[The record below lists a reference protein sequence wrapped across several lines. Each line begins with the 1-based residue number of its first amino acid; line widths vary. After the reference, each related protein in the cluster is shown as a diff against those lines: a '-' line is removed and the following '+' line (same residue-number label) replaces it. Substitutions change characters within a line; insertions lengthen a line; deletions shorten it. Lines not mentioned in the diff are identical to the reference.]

1 MKARVLLLLIAA
13 LALSGCTVRTYKL
26 TKDRIDQDLTTGNRG
41 YLEGRAPAVDTSAK
55 KTTRDTQVV
64 EVEFRPLIKFEKGPK
79 VTSEAKAESAIE
91 EQAPV
96 SEEVMGNRGYVTQSE
111 SAEIAE
117 APAME
122 KYKVQKDD
130 TLQKISNKF
139 YGTTKKWNKIYD
151 ANKDS
156 LKGPNKLYPGQVIN
170 IPVIKQKAAKVPEG
184 LK

>member
-1 MKARVLLLLIAA
+1 MKVKALLLIAA
-13 LALSGCTVRTYKL
+13 LVLSGCTVRTYKM

-41 YLEGRAPAVDTSAK
+41 YLQGQGPAVDTSAK

-79 VTSEAKAESAIE
+79 VASEAKSESAVE

-96 SEEVMGNRGYVTQSE
+96 SEEAMGNRGYITQSE

-117 APAME
+117 AGVME
-122 KYKVQKDD
+122 KYKVQKGD
-130 TLQKISNKF
+130 TLQKISSKF
-139 YGTTKKWNKIYD
+139 YGTTKQWNKIYD
-151 ANKDS
+151 ANKDV
-156 LKGPNKLYPGQVIN
+156 LKGPNKLYPGQTIN
-170 IPVIKQKAAKVPEG
+170 IPVIKQKAAKIPAG